1 MEFTHVLLIY
11 AISVILTITIIILL
25 AFEQSNFVDLK
36 TYAYSQGKFLVDNPS
51 NWNMDPKEKKYNL
64 NNKEQL
70 STKSIQ

>member
-11 AISVILTITIIILL
+11 AISVILTISIIILL

-36 TYAYSQGKFLVDNPS
+36 TYTYSQGKFLVDNPS
-51 NWNMDPKEKKYNL
+51 NWNMDPKENKYNW

-70 STKSIQ
+70 STRSIQ

>member
-11 AISVILTITIIILL
+11 AISVILTISIIILL

-36 TYAYSQGKFLVDNPS
+36 TYAYSQGKFLIGNPS

-70 STKSIQ
+70 STISIQ

>member
-11 AISVILTITIIILL
+11 AISVILTISIIILL

-36 TYAYSQGKFLVDNPS
+36 TYAYYQGKFLVDNPS
-51 NWNMDPKEKKYNL
+51 NWNMDPKEKKYSL

>member
-1 MEFTHVLLIY
+1 MEFIHVLLIY
-11 AISVILTITIIILL
+11 ALSVILTISIIILL
-25 AFEQSNFVDLK
+25 ALEQSNFVDLK

>member
-1 MEFTHVLLIY
+1 MEFIHVLLIY
-11 AISVILTITIIILL
+11 AISVILTISIIILL

-36 TYAYSQGKFLVDNPS
+36 TYAYYQGKFLVDNPF
-51 NWNMDPKEKKYNL
+51 NWNTDPKENKYNW